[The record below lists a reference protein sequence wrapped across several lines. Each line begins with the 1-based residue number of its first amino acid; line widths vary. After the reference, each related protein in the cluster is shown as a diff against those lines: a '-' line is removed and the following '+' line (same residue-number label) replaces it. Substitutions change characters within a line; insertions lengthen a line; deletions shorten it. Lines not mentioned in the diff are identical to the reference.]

1 MICPHC
7 GGKTKVKDSRP
18 EKDRVC
24 RLRQCGR
31 CEALIPTIERVDLPR
46 LRKREKGKGHG

>member
-18 EKDRVC
+18 EKDRVR

-31 CEALIPTIERVDLPR
+31 CGSLIPTIEKVDLKKVR
-46 LRKREKGKGHG
+46 QREKNQRNV